1 MRKDIRRGVV
11 CIFLFA
17 FAGSLSAQVIES
29 NSQRELNFVFE
40 VKQIDEFFERF
51 NNEQNSLLA
60 SYIRLKYPEVQIT
73 RTSLLESLFNT
84 EVHGAELDLI
94 REFCLQV
101 ADSARPAYLDFYS
114 GEWYAEAV
122 CKFKLNGQLTEAVVL
137 LKIQQEENGGSKW
150 IIVSAFSKRLGVTDL
165 PVIFPYKPGCC
176 KFLNPMSHATNFI
189 SLSRAFRDKIN
200 LSDYLDTSFL
210 EYPYAKSFARAILRN
225 QLEYLYVKEIRYH
238 FLQIDGWIFTVSQYT
253 RKSIHSGWLVS
264 SLQKATREEK
274 EIYRSS
280 LINRISAGD
289 STHVRSDR

>member
-1 MRKDIRRGVV
+1 MSINIRKGFAF
-11 CIFLFA
+11 IFLFA

-60 SYIRLKYPEVQIT
+60 SYIRLKYPEIQIT

-84 EVHGAELDLI
+84 EVHGAEPGLI

-101 ADSARPAYLDFYS
+101 ADSTKPSYLDFYN

-165 PVIFPYKPGCC
+165 PVVFPYKPGCC

-200 LSDYLDTSFL
+200 LSDYLDTSFM
-210 EYPYAKSFARAILRN
+210 EYPYAKSFAGALLKN
-225 QLEYLYVKEIRYH
+225 QLEYLYVKTIRYH
-238 FLQIDGWIFTVSQYT
+238 FLQIDGWIFTVNQFN

-264 SLQKATREEK
+264 SLQKTTPEAK

-280 LINRISAGD
+280 LINRGD
-289 STHVRSDR
+289 STQASER